1 MITEN
6 FIINS
11 QEWKQF
17 LENPI
22 VISIIKRYLDVKS
35 QQNVSKFNVF
45 KLASDLY
52 YRENFHSDVISNF
65 LNPRG
70 SHGQGAVFLNAFI
83 DMVNSLFN
91 KNIDRFDYEHA
102 DAVREHK
109 KIDILVRDEQSKH
122 CIIIENKSH
131 DATDTDRQLPK
142 YYDAMVEEH
151 YMIDAIVYLPMEIT
165 KTPSKD
171 DWTADDKSHVAP
183 LLCVLPI
190 FNKNDACNLVD
201 AWLKPCSTLV
211 NDKDCI
217 FTLRQFGDLLTT
229 LSNSKMEIPIFEDFY
244 NFVTDGENEFNNA
257 IAIREMLN
265 NFPVYLSERL
275 LEKFKEHGINKH
287 KPHWVFIDFMV
298 NNTTYTIDIEC
309 EDIKSDFRYRVVIW
323 NRDESDLPE
332 IPCLQ
337 ALGKDDEHNGRVTY
351 FSFKEEKALVE
362 LVNQILAEAEKIK

>member
-6 FIINS
+6 FLINS
-11 QEWKQF
+11 QEWKQL

-22 VISIIKRYLDVKS
+22 VIDIIKRYRDVKS

-52 YRENFHSDVISNF
+52 FRENFHSDVISNF
-65 LNPRG
+65 LNPKG
-70 SHGQGAVFLNAFI
+70 SHGQGNVFLNYFI
-83 DMVNSLFN
+83 DSVNKLFN
-91 KNIDRFDYEHA
+91 KNINRFDYEHA
-102 DAVREHK
+102 EAAREHDR
-109 KIDILVRDEQSKH
+109 IDILVRDEQSKH

-131 DATDTDRQLPK
+131 DASDTDRQLPK
-142 YYDAMVEEH
+142 YYDAMVKEQ
-151 YMIDAIVYLPMEIT
+151 YIVDAIVYLPMEIT

-171 DWTADDKSHVAP
+171 DWSKEDKKNVDK
-183 LLCVLPI
+183 LLCELPI

-211 NDKDCI
+211 NDIDCI
-217 FTLRQFGDLLTT
+217 STLRQFGDLLTT
-229 LSNSKMEIPIFEDFY
+229 LSNSKMETAVFEKFF

-265 NFPVYLSERL
+265 NFPVYMAERL
-275 LEKFKEHGINKH
+275 LEKFKEQGIKKH
-287 KPHWVFIDFMV
+287 KDHWVFIEFKV
-298 NNTTYTIDIEC
+298 NNTTYVIDIEC
-309 EDIKSDFRYRVVIW
+309 VDKITDFSYRVVIW
-323 NRDESDLPE
+323 NRDASALPE

-337 ALGKDDEHNGRVTY
+337 ALEQDDEHNGRVTY
-351 FSFKEEKALVE
+351 FSIKEEKALIE